1 MRKLLAAATVAILG
15 SIGRSAQ
22 STPAQTAASQESK
35 EKEKV
40 VTVTGCLRAGEE
52 TGTFVLSNVKWQDKD
67 KAAPGTT
74 GTTGSESAAPAPIT
88 MRLVGSPS
96 GVRMSEHVGHTV
108 EITGFIVDEAQPRP
122 SAIPDPVATGT
133 GGDQTSRTQPPA
145 PAPKTQH
152 TLNVRT
158 VKMIEEGCAGR

>member
-1 MRKLLAAATVAILG
+1 MRKLLAAATVAMLG
-15 SIGRSAQ
+15 TIGLSALSTSAQ
-22 STPAQTAASQESK
+22 AAASQESK

-40 VTVTGCLRAGEE
+40 ITVTGCLRAGEE

-74 GTTGSESAAPAPIT
+74 GTAGTESPAPAPIS
-88 MRLVGSPS
+88 MRLVGTPS
-96 GVRMSEHVGHTV
+96 GVRMSEHLGHTV

-122 SAIPDPVATGT
+122 SALPDPVATGT
-133 GGDQTSRTQPPA
+133 GGDRTSRTQP

-158 VKMIEEGCAGR
+158 VKLIEEGCAGR